1 MSEFID
7 TVHPELRPIVKDFL
21 LKCKY
26 PFELS
31 FFGGYVHVDDIDYR
45 LGVLFIDPNVP
56 NTSTMHGGANIAG
69 RIKLVES
76 KAGKNKFRIV
86 TRSMQNTKFK
96 EAERRR
102 SVETVSARNA
112 LKAML
117 THTTPISITE
127 VAESREGVADMAIRG
142 WKEEFSN
149 EIYRA
154 FKTLQSPTIVEEVRH
169 LQALGVEF
177 KTPEFRRI
185 AEESAGAFEET
196 KRRQNVCFMKHFVM
210 LKKDGSISIA
220 GADGKTN
227 IFDRFESLPSFI
239 QEAVGMLKLM
249 DVNIPIPEIGVGA
262 GENMFWI
269 FQKVER

>member
-7 TVHPELRPIVKDFL
+7 IVHPELRPIVKDFL

-31 FFGGYVHVDDIDYR
+31 FCGTYVHVDGMDYR
-45 LGVLFIDPNVP
+45 SGIVFIDPNVP
-56 NTSTMHGGANIAG
+56 NTSTMHGGTNIAG

-76 KAGKNKFRIV
+76 KAGINKFRIV

-117 THTTPISITE
+117 THVTPISIRE
-127 VAESREGVADMAIRG
+127 VAKSREGVADMAIRG
-142 WKEEFSN
+142 WREEFSG
-149 EIYRA
+149 EVYHA
-154 FKTLQSPTIVEEVRH
+154 FKTLQNPTIVEEVRH

-185 AEESAGAFEET
+185 AEESAGAYEET

-220 GADGKTN
+220 TADGKTN

-249 DVNIPIPEIGVGA
+249 DVNIPIPEVGVGA
-262 GENMFWI
+262 GENMFWV
-269 FQKVER
+269 FQKV